1 MNIRLFLVLLLN
13 LLLLACASSNS
24 GDVYSRDEARRQQT
38 VKLATVESVRAVKI
52 EGTKSHVGTGA
63 GAIVGGVL
71 GSTVGG
77 GGKTAVV
84 GTVLGAVAGGLA
96 GAAIEEGVTRRSGI
110 EITVRLENNKLIS
123 IVQETGETFNVGDK
137 VRLIDLGGITRV
149 SH

>member
-13 LLLLACASSNS
+13 LLLLSCASSNS

-96 GAAIEEGVTRRSGI
+96 GAAIEEGVTRRSGL

>member
-77 GGKTAVV
+77 SGKTAVV

-96 GAAIEEGVTRRSGI
+96 GAAIEEGVTRRSAI
-110 EITVRLENNKLIS
+110 EITVRLENNKLTS

>member
-13 LLLLACASSNS
+13 LLLLSCASSNS